1 VPSSAKPIA
10 GLTDGPRSGSAPAW
24 PLLVPANGETVVRGP
39 QAPSTGYIPSDQL
52 ANELNVGQSP
62 DSLGSIDL
70 QLVELLFPTAAPGQ
84 AIPSPDVSGVQLD
97 EFRLQRRVGI
107 GGMGSVFLAED
118 ERLRR
123 IVALKVL
130 SPWQARADGA
140 VRRFVNEA
148 RAAAALDHP
157 HIARVFTYG
166 TDKGFHYIAFEY
178 ISGTNLRDVVR
189 QRGRLEASEA
199 VLLTIQIVS
208 ALQHTSAAG
217 IVHRDIKPSN
227 ILVGPGGF
235 AKLVDLGLARKT
247 AGEESAELTVAGTTL
262 GTFDYISPEQA
273 REPSN
278 VDVRSDIYSLGCTV
292 YHMLTGEPPYPDG
305 TVLQKLL
312 DHQGKDSPDPRKKNP
327 RVPVSLS
334 KILKRMMASEV
345 KRRYQ
350 TADELMNDLV
360 TVAHSLGVKN
370 NTIAG
375 PLGRLSVSPGR
386 SHWLRSNVGWLATA
400 AALVLAVVLIDRNPE
415 ILRGPAPSSSGSG
428 GSSSISIDQTKAGA
442 SATID
447 KPAGPTTNIDPST
460 AVALISPQE
469 PGSSKSFSQPIEAAS
484 AVARSNGSKPA
495 IGSSEEGSRPSEQA
509 TEPRSINKPNERV
522 DGSGG
527 KVTRTPDLAEL
538 LSDSGSGFKSPKET
552 LPQTPAPWISGRS
565 LLDFSRYLPFGG
577 DRTKG
582 ATTSTEAPATRSA
595 TTKPD
600 PIPSATTIGKSG
612 QSGTSIAELTTPKSV
627 IAPSEK
633 PTTSRTKGAGQAPL
647 AVEPSAM
654 ITLIGGKSYSSLEA
668 ACTEAPD
675 GGVIELKFSGK
686 RVERERPIRLAGKRI
701 TIRAAKGY
709 RPVIELTAPD
719 DRLASALTVV
729 NGSLT
734 LINVDLQLRVS
745 EQMLSERV
753 SMIAL
758 VRAEKLQLQNVVL
771 TVINPRLIPAIIVD
785 VVSTPGQSLSTMG
798 IMQDG
803 KVVPPTELVLQQSI
817 LRGQATALGHRDS
830 QPLRATIDESL
841 IAVSDSFFGLQGT
854 VDNMIDQRQIDLTLY
869 HNTILLGGSLFL
881 IRGTD
886 GYAEGVLPVVA
897 SARNNII
904 SCGAGRPL
912 VDLRAAGELVDL
924 RKQFTWKGERN
935 YFDNISVFWNFE
947 AATRPPLNFEGWN
960 AFWQSSEVTGSKNHA
975 VSWRGN
981 WRGLPWHQVDAES
994 AELDAADDFNPPVY
1008 NPPQT
1013 QGATDGL
1020 DAGAILKE
1028 LPSSN

>member
-1 VPSSAKPIA
+1 MPSSAKPIA

-24 PLLVPANGETVVRGP
+24 PLLVPANGETVVRGA
-39 QAPSTGYIPSDQL
+39 QAPVTGYIPSDQL
-52 ANELNVGQSP
+52 ADGLLGGQSP

-84 AIPSPDVSGVQLD
+84 AIPSPDVSGVQFD
-97 EFRLQRRVGI
+97 EFRLQRRIGI

-166 TDKGFHYIAFEY
+166 TDKGFHYIAFEF
-178 ISGTNLRDVVR
+178 ISGTNLRDLVR

-292 YHMLTGEPPYPDG
+292 YHMLTGEPPYPEG

-327 RVPVSLS
+327 RVPVSLA

-350 TADELMNDLV
+350 TADDLMNDLV
-360 TVAHSLGVKN
+360 VVAHSLGVKN

-386 SHWLRSNVGWLATA
+386 SHWLRSNFGWLATA
-400 AALVLAVVLIDRNPE
+400 AALVLAVILIDRNPE
-415 ILRGPAPSSSGSG
+415 ILRGPAPSSNGSSGSPST
-428 GSSSISIDQTKAGA
+428 SSDQAKAGA
-442 SATID
+442 SATI
-447 KPAGPTTNIDPST
+447 KPEGPTNTLDTNT
-460 AVALISPQE
+460 AVAVISPQQ
-469 PGSSKSFSQPIEAAS
+469 PAAPKSPTQPIEAGS
-484 AVARSNGSKPA
+484 AVARSNGPKSP
-495 IGSSEEGSRPSEQA
+495 IGSSEVGSRPSDQA
-509 TEPRSINKPNERV
+509 TEPRSINKPGERV

-538 LSDSGSGFKSPKET
+538 LSDSGSGFKAPKET
-552 LPQTPAPWISGRS
+552 LPQTPAPWISGRN

-582 ATTSTEAPATRSA
+582 ATTSKTAPATGSA
-595 TTKPD
+595 TSRQDMAVSQP
-600 PIPSATTIGKSG
+600 AIGKPSP
-612 QSGTSIAELTTPKSV
+612 TSIAELTTPKGV
-627 IAPSEK
+627 TDPSEK

-647 AVEPSAM
+647 PVEPSAM

-709 RPVIELTAPD
+709 RPVVELTAPD

-745 EQMLSERV
+745 EQTLSERV

-817 LRGQATALGHRDS
+817 LRGQATAFGHRDS
-830 QPLRATIDESL
+830 QPLRANIDESL

-904 SCGAGRPL
+904 SCGTGRPL

-1028 LPSSN
+1028 LPATN